1 MSKRARMDE
10 LADKLGV
17 LETEPTLQPVSAAE
31 PKRSQTASV
40 RKTRT
45 AKPETALKRMNLNPP
60 HGEKDSFEKITV
72 TLPGAIRLLLLD
84 ESHRRKV
91 QKQPDWSISVIV
103 REALVAHLQ
112 K

>member
-10 LADKLGV
+10 LADQLGV
-17 LETEPTLQPVSAAE
+17 LEPEPTAQPVPVEQPEQPESTVLRKTKTATAE
-31 PKRSQTASV
+31 PLNQ
-40 RKTRT
+40 
-45 AKPETALKRMNLNPP
+45 MNLNPP

-72 TLPGAIRLLLLD
+72 TLPSPIRRLLLD
-84 ESHRRKV
+84 ESHRRKTE
-91 QKQPDWSISVIV
+91 KEPNWSISVIV